1 MRRHRVTMLGITLLF
16 ILLASF
22 HEKVQGFCTSP
33 FASVVARCHR
43 LDEHSKSQT
52 NVLSMSQNCFDHE
65 VSAVDQYLPIDST
78 VRRRGFLK
86 GLMTGYWSISAFSKP
101 TFADEIEPSSS
112 NQKVFVKGTVNLP
125 AKLEL
130 PPDTSSSAL
139 YVTVRPNNPVNVPK
153 AILDGSN
160 GKPPPILSI
169 KITNI
174 NAFPCEFKLTD
185 NDLTLEGN
193 AKIRQD
199 NGEEKFWWEG
209 QDLIVSSRW
218 DTDGVAA
225 TRDPTDLVGR
235 SYYLAS
241 TGDDVVKIGR
251 AHV

>member
-1 MRRHRVTMLGITLLF
+1 MRQ
-16 ILLASF
+16 S
-22 HEKVQGFCTSP
+22 
-33 FASVVARCHR
+33 
-43 LDEHSKSQT
+43 
-52 NVLSMSQNCFDHE
+52 CFDE
-65 VSAVDQYLPIDST
+65 VSVDQYLLPTDST

-86 GLMTGYWSISAFSKP
+86 QLSLMTGYWSISGFSKP
-101 TFADEIEPSSS
+101 TFAEEIEIENSS
-112 NQKVFVKGTVNLP
+112 NQKVFVKGTVILP

-169 KITNI
+169 KIANV
-174 NAFPCEFKLTD
+174 NKFPCEFKLTEI
-185 NDLTLEGN
+185 DLTLEGN
-193 AKIRQD
+193 AKIQQD
-199 NGEEKFWWEG
+199 GGEDKFWWEG

-241 TGDDVVKIGR
+241 TGDDVVIQLQGR
-251 AHV
+251 GFTGKLLTGKK